1 VLQLSTFIAFAK
13 PFRPSRRKNSRGW
26 PIVREPKADS
36 RDLAVAEQLKGAL
49 QLFSCGVGLLLVL
62 AGQVVVSAFWP
73 DAADRYRGA
82 TR

>member
-1 VLQLSTFIAFAK
+1 
-13 PFRPSRRKNSRGW
+13 
-26 PIVREPKADS
+26 VREPKADS